1 MAISVRPILSI
12 MSLSLMCFFLVS
24 NQTSAQIT
32 YVEDF
37 PDSISIW
44 TKRWFYK
51 NTNAENY
58 YVARGNCDPN
68 NRGNESNGLWISDDR
83 GCGNFSS
90 RSRVRINLIN
100 NFGNDAISFSIGV
113 SSCLQLTVLNIYDR
127 NGALVISETLPR
139 SCFSFP
145 NYSYALKNGISAFEF
160 VNAIRIEGNTAID
173 NVTLIK
179 QSSQATAVPTM
190 TEWGMIIF
198 MILAG
203 LGSVYYL
210 RRQKRA

>member
-1 MAISVRPILSI
+1 
-12 MSLSLMCFFLVS
+12 
-24 NQTSAQIT
+24 
-32 YVEDF
+32 
-37 PDSISIW
+37 
-44 TKRWFYK
+44 
-51 NTNAENY
+51 
-58 YVARGNCDPN
+58 
-68 NRGNESNGLWISDDR
+68 LWISDDR

-90 RSRVRINLIN
+90 RSPVRINLIN
-100 NFGNDAISFSIGV
+100 NFGNDAISFSVGV
-113 SSCLQLTVLNIYDR
+113 SSCLQSTVLNIYDR